1 LILGVIVIDSEQ
13 DAAAKA
19 HEYQKSVLAY
29 EALDEQIDSL
39 LQARGGASE
48 NLSDEDYA
56 HYREL
61 ADLRDLAY
69 NRMKTLERGLLDE
82 V

>member
-1 LILGVIVIDSEQ
+1 VTENAQ
-13 DAAAKA
+13 NPAAKA
-19 HEYQKSVLAY
+19 AQDYQKSVLEY
-29 EALDEQIDSL
+29 EALDRQIDEL
-39 LQARGGASE
+39 LSSRGGLSE

-69 NRMKTLERGLLDE
+69 NRMKTLERALLDDA
-82 V
+82 

>member
-1 LILGVIVIDSEQ
+1 MSHDAQ
-13 DAAAKA
+13 DPAAKA
-19 HEYQKSVLAY
+19 QEYKQSVLAY
-29 EALDEQIDSL
+29 EALDAQIDEL
-39 LQARGGASE
+39 LQSRGGQSE
-48 NLSDEDYA
+48 NLSDEEFA

-69 NRMKTLERGLLDE
+69 NRMKTLERALLDE